1 MTAFRP
7 LALALAF
14 AAVAAPAIAQ
24 TASAEPATARA
35 PVNPQVDYPAF
46 AQLTVELA
54 SLRNQRRLA
63 WADFSARAAAEGA
76 LLLDA
81 RSADAFARG
90 HLKGAVN
97 LPFTDFTDE
106 ALAAVIGAN
115 PDRPI
120 YIYCNNN
127 FRDHRAPIALKR
139 APMALNIPTFINLH
153 GYGYR
158 NIWELA
164 DVIGTKDPGVVWEGT
179 EVQIAAVSPLSSR

>member
-1 MTAFRP
+1 MAATRA
-7 LALALAF
+7 LALALAL
-14 AAVAAPAIAQ
+14 ALTITATPAL
-24 TASAEPATARA
+24 ARA
-35 PVNPQVDYPAF
+35 PVNPQVDYAGF
-46 AQLTVELA
+46 SRLTGELA
-54 SLRNQRRLA
+54 SVRAERRLA
-63 WADFSARAAAEGA
+63 WAEFSARAAAEGA

-81 RSADAFARG
+81 RSVDAFARG

-127 FRDHRAPIALKR
+127 FRDHRAPIQLKR

-164 DVIGTKDPGVVWEGT
+164 DVIGTADPGVEWE
-179 EVQIAAVSPLSSR
+179 SSLGG

>member
-1 MTAFRP
+1 MQKSAHWLVM
-7 LALALAF
+7 LAL
-14 AAVAAPAIAQ
+14 VAAATPAM
-24 TASAEPATARA
+24 ARP
-35 PVNPQVDYPAF
+35 PVNPQIDYPGF
-46 AQLTVELA
+46 ARLTGDLA
-54 SLRNQRRLA
+54 GVRASHRLGWTEFA
-63 WADFSARAAAEGA
+63 SRAAAQGA

-106 ALAAVIGAN
+106 ALRAVIGAN
-115 PDRPI
+115 SNRPI

-127 FRDHRAPIALKR
+127 FSDNRAPVVTKR
-139 APMALNIPTFINLH
+139 VELALNIPTFINLH

-164 DVIGTKDPGVVWEGT
+164 DVIGTRDAGVVWEGT
-179 EVQIAAVSPLSSR
+179 G